1 MGLPGSGKTTLAES
15 IVYKLRLKSK
25 KVEWLNADL
34 IREQFND
41 WDFSIEGRI
50 RQSIRMR
57 TLADNEQSAD
67 YVVCDFVAP
76 LPEMRKAFSP
86 NWLIWLDTIKS
97 GRFEDTN
104 NLFTPPSMFDFR
116 VTEKNSDYWSSV
128 IVTNILDNTPYD
140 RHDSQIVV

>member
-1 MGLPGSGKTTLAES
+1 MNRILIMGLPGSGKTTLASS
-15 IVYKLRLKSK
+15 IVTALRMQLKT
-25 KVEWLNADL
+25 VEWLNADL

-57 TLADNEQSAD
+57 RLADTNISAD

-76 LPEMRKAFSP
+76 IKEMRDHFSP
-86 NWLIWLDTIKS
+86 DWLIWVDTIES

-104 NLFTPPSMFDFR
+104 QLFTPPEIYDFR
-116 VTEKNSDYWSSV
+116 VTEKNAEAWCST
-128 IVTNILDNTPYD
+128 IVSTIVEST
-140 RHDSQIVV
+140 RHG